1 MNPTQEQI
9 EAALRY
15 ANFQFTKDDI
25 VLLADQDGI
34 YNTNAKCMTILAAA
48 YRDAIA
54 ENEELKQELH
64 DCKIQSL

>member
-1 MNPTQEQI
+1 MNPTQQQI

-15 ANFQFTKDDI
+15 ANFQQTPDDYA
-25 VLLADQDGI
+25 VLTDPNGL
-34 YNTNAKCMTILAAA
+34 YNPDAVCMAILAAA